1 MINEYGFDSDK
12 YINNVPNPSRKDF
25 TIDVIV
31 RAFNDAKTVKFFDQE
46 AFNKAR
52 CLYEKED
59 VRINNQ
65 FVKDMFENA
74 GIEDNPKRMKLL
86 DNVLEYFSDGGKE
99 MTWQVVCEWSY
110 LIKD

>member
-25 TIDVIV
+25 TIDVTV

-65 FVKDMFENA
+65 FVKDLFENA
-74 GIEDNPKRMKLL
+74 GIEDNPEQMILFEEI
-86 DNVLEYFSDGGKE
+86 VLC
-99 MTWQVVCEWSY
+99 MR
-110 LIKD
+110 